1 MINTHLST
9 SSENQ
14 KCCINKGKS
23 EQSYKLNEILN
34 VNISYGCNEKNLPN
48 SNQINS
54 PLDNVHIN
62 DDGNVNVDEIMN
74 LCQVKNV

>member
-1 MINTHLST
+1 MNRCR
-9 SSENQ
+9 N
-14 KCCINKGKS
+14 
-23 EQSYKLNEILN
+23 LNEILN